1 MLSRNTILIVALLM
15 SLSLLGIIGIQVY
28 WIIFQVELNEKTL
41 DNNVLSAMR
50 SVAEAVE
57 KKEEDCAKQDQAL
70 ITKTYDRLVEQTLYT
85 ASAKRAIDEK
95 INLQHLDNILRQQ
108 LLEHNINL
116 DYNYGVFDQNFDYYA
131 IVDNQYQVKP
141 NTKNL
146 VHTGIFKKLDVSK
159 YQVKLFERHADYGT
173 MGELRVYFPNKFKLI
188 WSNVWKS
195 AIASG
200 IFTAIILFCFV
211 YTLVVIVRQKK
222 LSEMKNDFIN
232 NMTHEFK
239 TPIATI
245 SLATDSIKSPTII
258 ENKDK
263 INRFLNIIKQENKRM
278 LSQVEKVLQMALI
291 EKQDFKLN
299 LEKLSLHDII
309 LQAVEYAN
317 LQAEQKG
324 GVVCVDLGANDDTI
338 EGDQTH
344 ISNIIHNLLD
354 NANKY
359 SPEKPNITV
368 STAQTY
374 QGVKVSIKDE
384 GIGMTK
390 EQKKHIFEKFYR
402 AHTGN
407 LHDVKGFGLGLSYV
421 KTMVLAHRGDIQV
434 ISELGKG
441 STFIITFPHK
451 ILDKNNV

>member
-1 MLSRNTILIVALLM
+1 
-15 SLSLLGIIGIQVY
+15 
-28 WIIFQVELNEKTL
+28 
-41 DNNVLSAMR
+41 
-50 SVAEAVE
+50 
-57 KKEEDCAKQDQAL
+57 
-70 ITKTYDRLVEQTLYT
+70 
-85 ASAKRAIDEK
+85 
-95 INLQHLDNILRQQ
+95 
-108 LLEHNINL
+108 
-116 DYNYGVFDQNFDYYA
+116 
-131 IVDNQYQVKP
+131 
-141 NTKNL
+141 
-146 VHTGIFKKLDVSK
+146 
-159 YQVKLFERHADYGT
+159 
-173 MGELRVYFPNKFKLI
+173 
-188 WSNVWKS
+188 
-195 AIASG
+195 
-200 IFTAIILFCFV
+200 
-211 YTLVVIVRQKK
+211 
-222 LSEMKNDFIN
+222 
-232 NMTHEFK
+232 
-239 TPIATI
+239 
-245 SLATDSIKSPTII
+245 
-258 ENKDK
+258 
-263 INRFLNIIKQENKRM
+263 M

-324 GVVCVDLGANDDTI
+324 GVVCVDLGAIDDTI